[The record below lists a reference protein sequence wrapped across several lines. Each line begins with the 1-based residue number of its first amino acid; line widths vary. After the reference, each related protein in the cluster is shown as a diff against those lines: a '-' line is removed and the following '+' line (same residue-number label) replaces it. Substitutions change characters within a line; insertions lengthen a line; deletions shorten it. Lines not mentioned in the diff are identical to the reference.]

1 MCMQN
6 LFCIFDM
13 TKENG
18 CQRQPFKMRPR
29 QSRYAGIL
37 NLMVQFGCSQ
47 FNFGFIGLATL
58 TPIKQISATGAH
70 KWFKEYMA
78 TANTAG

>member
-1 MCMQN
+1 
-6 LFCIFDM
+6 
-13 TKENG
+13 
-18 CQRQPFKMRPR
+18 MRPR

-47 FNFGFIGLATL
+47 FNFGFIGQATL
-58 TPIKQISATGAH
+58 TPIEQYPAAYAQ

-78 TANTAG
+78 LANTAGSLKCTPKSA